1 MENEQIKALFQQ
13 KIDTELTQ
21 LRTSAVERETLCQNA
36 TGGYPMKRKWTIGLV
51 IALILFLTTVTAL
64 AMELSGMGVL
74 DWLYRRDWEQEM
86 TTTVPEVSG
95 ATEHRTASLEVRELI
110 TDGYGVYLSLAV
122 SPKEEGTL
130 FLSNSTDPY
139 WTKAAEL
146 GFPTD
151 DPEQSIAE
159 WASANGYQ
167 QLKEIRLYGAYTENE
182 DGSAT
187 SENLFHIVMNPIH
200 IESDGTS
207 VFLIACENK
216 GKGHVYK
223 LCYRVLTYPDE
234 KTYRQSYDDPVL
246 ENMIVEYDDYE
257 ERVITFT
264 VDTPEGMEAE
274 LLAEYLPDPAHEQSP
289 EFPQVTGIRILRTP
303 LSAYYDVTYVHP
315 APGELRRYYFGEP
328 SFITDQLYDRTVR
341 MTGQYTETLP
351 DGSPQFHELH
361 SCILPDPPLEEITL
375 ECAMEKRDPEFGD
388 TIWRVYNYLPLLLQ

>member
-1 MENEQIKALFQQ
+1 MTNDRMQAAVRQ
-13 KIDTELTQ
+13 KLDSELSA
-21 LRTSAVERETLCQNA
+21 LRTSAQQRENLCQNA
-36 TGGYPMKRKWTIGLV
+36 IGGYQVKRKLTVGLM

-64 AMELSGMGVL
+64 AMELSGTGVL
-74 DWLYRRDWEQEM
+74 DWLYRRDREQEM

-122 SPKEEGTL
+122 TPKEEGTL
-130 FLSNSTDPY
+130 FLSNYTDPY

-159 WASANGYQ
+159 WAAVNGYQ

-187 SENLFHIVMNPIH
+187 SENLFHIVRNPIH

-216 GKGHVYK
+216 GEGHVYK

-234 KTYRQSYDDPVL
+234 ETYHQSYDDPVL
-246 ENMIVEYDDYE
+246 ENAIVEYDDYE

-264 VDTPEGMEAE
+264 VDTPQGMEAE
-274 LLAEYLPDPAHEQSP
+274 VLAEYLPDPEHEQSS
-289 EFPQVTGIRILRTP
+289 EFPQVTGLRILRTP

-328 SFITDQLYDRTVR
+328 SFITDQLYDRSVR
-341 MTGQYTETLP
+341 MTGWYAEP
-351 DGSPQFHELH
+351 VSGGSQQFHELH

-388 TIWRVYNYLPLLLQ
+388 TIWCVYKYLPLLLQ